1 VTSIMT
7 NHLEAEKVAEHRLEH
22 VQLGEVRISVYD
34 MAGELATML
43 RYGNEHA
50 AKLVPVRV
58 QSACAYGEV
67 LGAADCDCKTQL
79 DEAFKM
85 FKDARCGILIYL
97 NQEGRGAGLAVK
109 ARAYELQDREQLD
122 TVQAYERLG
131 VDVDQRRY
139 DIAASILRQLDL
151 GKIKLLTNNERKIQQ
166 LVNANVSLERQPL
179 TGAIT
184 RHNLSYLRVKRDKL
198 GHMLDLQS
206 SVRPR

>member
-1 VTSIMT
+1 MT

-97 NQEGRGAGLAVK
+97 NQEGRGAGLA
-109 ARAYELQDREQLD
+109 ARPSISSIWLGLARESTRVSSRRYLPPMDHPPVAPSPWFSTLRQDSVAL
-122 TVQAYERLG
+122 VERLT
-131 VDVDQRRY
+131 
-139 DIAASILRQLDL
+139 AADL
-151 GKIKLLTNNERKIQQ
+151 AQGGTHSKVGYLQIRDLLHEKDR
-166 LVNANVSLERQPL
+166 
-179 TGAIT
+179 
-184 RHNLSYLRVKRDKL
+184 L
-198 GHMLDLQS
+198 GQWMPT
-206 SVRPR
+206 VPPP